1 MYSPHKFFWVVST
14 LLLGGCSA
22 PAVRQ
27 SAPAMASSAAT
38 TTPLPSATPSV
49 LPPPI
54 STRLVMPSSDTDR
67 LPPQAT
73 EQLYSFF
80 ARDFPID
87 QVLALFAR
95 AYKLNI
101 VVDRDVTGS
110 INVEF
115 HDLPFDQAM
124 EAMLGSLG
132 FHWERDGG
140 LVRVR
145 AMVTRTFAV
154 DYIRVVRMG
163 EAQTS
168 STSNSSAA
176 ASSSGGLSSSGGT
189 SGGTSASGGG
199 GSADGGQGGSSV
211 AVSQQ
216 GSVPFWDELEVQ
228 LRSMLSPT
236 ARIVINRTAG
246 TVMVTDQ
253 MRRVREVGRYLGD
266 VNEAVQRQVDIEVR
280 IVEVALN
287 DDFSLGIDWQR
298 AMSQFNSG
306 WQIDG
311 DISTIVRQ
319 PAGGVTPAANV
330 FSLGVAD
337 IATSG
342 AIRLSGVI
350 DALKQQ
356 GDVRVV
362 SQPHIRTL
370 NNQAGM
376 IKVGTDR
383 TFFRREQVT
392 ATSAGGATTASS
404 DVPQV
409 VTEGIVLGLTP
420 QISNDGMIMID
431 VYPVITRVSSV
442 TQVVGPGGQVQSTAP
457 NLDIRQSTSLV
468 RAQSGETIVIGGL
481 IQDQTSD
488 TTRGVPG
495 LADIPAVGNLFKGR
509 YNQHNKQ
516 ELVIFLTPKLV
527 GPSFARATPLAQ
539 GGN

>member
-1 MYSPHKFFWVVST
+1 MNSPRTLSCAVAA
-14 LLLGGCSA
+14 LLLAGCSTP
-22 PAVRQ
+22 PARQ
-27 SAPAMASSAAT
+27 SAPVAPPVAT
-38 TTPLPSATPSV
+38 ATPLPAATPTV
-49 LPPPI
+49 LPPPL
-54 STRLVMPSSDTDR
+54 SARLVMPTSGTDQ
-67 LPPQAT
+67 LPTQAT

-145 AMVTRTFAV
+145 STATRTFTV
-154 DYIRVVRMG
+154 DYIRVVRQG
-163 EAQTS
+163 EAQATS
-168 STSNSSAA
+168 SSTTSA
-176 ASSSGGLSSSGGT
+176 
-189 SGGTSASGGG
+189 ASGGG
-199 GSADGGQGGSSV
+199 GAAAGGGGGASGNNGGGGDSGAGAQGGGSV
-211 AVSQQ
+211 SVSQQ

-228 LRSMLSPT
+228 LRSMLSPN
-236 ARIVINRTAG
+236 ARLVVNRTAG
-246 TVMVTDQ
+246 TIMVTDQ

-280 IVEVALN
+280 IVEVSLN
-287 DDFSLGIDWQR
+287 NDFSLGIDWQR
-298 AMSQFNSG
+298 AMSQVHSG
-306 WQIDG
+306 KQIDFNT
-311 DISTIVRQ
+311 STIVTQ

-330 FSLGVAD
+330 FSLGLLDV
-337 IATSG
+337 ATSG

-392 ATSAGGATTASS
+392 NTTTAGATISS
-404 DVPQV
+404 NDIPQI

-420 QISNDGMIMID
+420 QISNDGWIMID
-431 VYPVITRVSSV
+431 VYPVITRVSSIA
-442 TQVVGPGGQVQSTAP
+442 QVIGPGGQVQSTAP

-481 IQDQTSD
+481 ISDTSSD
-488 TTRGVPG
+488 TTRAVPG
-495 LADIPAVGNLFKGR
+495 LGDIPLAGNLFKGR
-509 YNQHNKQ
+509 YNQQAKQ

-527 GPSFARATPLAQ
+527 GPNLARGTPLAQ
-539 GGN
+539 GVN

>member
-1 MYSPHKFFWVVST
+1 MNSPHTLSCAVAA
-14 LLLGGCSA
+14 LLLAGCSTP
-22 PAVRQ
+22 PARQ
-27 SAPAMASSAAT
+27 SAPVAPPVAT
-38 TTPLPSATPSV
+38 ATPLPAATPTV
-49 LPPPI
+49 LPPPL
-54 STRLVMPSSDTDR
+54 SARLVMPTSGTDQ
-67 LPPQAT
+67 LPTQAT

-145 AMVTRTFAV
+145 STATRTFTV
-154 DYIRVVRMG
+154 DYIRVVRQG
-163 EAQTS
+163 EAQATS
-168 STSNSSAA
+168 SSTTSA
-176 ASSSGGLSSSGGT
+176 
-189 SGGTSASGGG
+189 ASGGG
-199 GSADGGQGGSSV
+199 GAAAGGGGGASGNNGGGGGDSGAGAQGGGSV
-211 AVSQQ
+211 SVSQQ

-228 LRSMLSPT
+228 LGSMLSPN
-236 ARIVINRTAG
+236 ARLVVNRTAG
-246 TVMVTDQ
+246 TIMVTDQ

-280 IVEVALN
+280 IVEVSLN
-287 DDFSLGIDWQR
+287 NDFSLGIDWQR
-298 AMSQFNSG
+298 AMSQVHSG
-306 WQIDG
+306 KQIDFNT
-311 DISTIVRQ
+311 STVVRQ

-330 FSLGVAD
+330 FSLGLLDV
-337 IATSG
+337 ATSG

-392 ATSAGGATTASS
+392 NTTTAGATISS
-404 DVPQV
+404 NDIPQI

-420 QISNDGMIMID
+420 QISNDGWIMID
-431 VYPVITRVSSV
+431 VYPVITRVSSIA
-442 TQVVGPGGQVQSTAP
+442 QVIGPGGQVQSTAP

-481 IQDQTSD
+481 ISDTSSD
-488 TTRGVPG
+488 TTRAVPG
-495 LADIPAVGNLFKGR
+495 LGDIPLAGNLFKGR
-509 YNQHNKQ
+509 YNQQAKQ

-527 GPSFARATPLAQ
+527 GPNLARGTPLAQ
-539 GGN
+539 GVN

>member
-1 MYSPHKFFWVVST
+1 MNSPTKLAWAVAA
-14 LLLGGCSA
+14 LLLGGCGA
-22 PAVRQ
+22 QPVRQ
-27 SAPAMASSAAT
+27 SAPIAAPVAT
-38 TTPLPSATPSV
+38 TTPMTSAPAV

-54 STRLVMPSSDTDR
+54 ASRLVMPASDTDQ
-67 LPPQAT
+67 LPTQTT

-101 VVDRDVTGS
+101 VVDKDVTGS

-132 FHWERDGG
+132 YHWERDGG

-145 AMVTRTFAV
+145 STATRTFTV
-154 DYIRVVRMG
+154 DYIRVVRQG
-163 EAQTS
+163 EAQATS
-168 STSNSSAA
+168 SSTTSSVAG
-176 ASSSGGLSSSGGT
+176 SGGGT
-189 SGGTSASGGG
+189 SGGSGSGATGNTGGGNGNEQGG
-199 GSADGGQGGSSV
+199 GSVS
-211 AVSQQ
+211 VSQQ
-216 GSVPFWDELEVQ
+216 GSVPFWDELETQ
-228 LRSMLSPT
+228 LRSMLSPN
-236 ARIVINRTAG
+236 ARLVVNRTAG
-246 TVMVTDQ
+246 TIMVTDQ

-280 IVEVALN
+280 IVEVTLN
-287 DDFSLGIDWQR
+287 NDFALGIDWTR
-298 AMSQFNSG
+298 AMSQFHSG
-306 WQIDG
+306 KQVDFET
-311 DISTIVRQ
+311 SSIVRQ

-330 FSLGVAD
+330 FSLGLLD

-342 AIRLSGVI
+342 AIRLSAVI

-392 ATSAGGATTASS
+392 DTSAAGATTASS
-404 DVPQV
+404 DIPQI

-442 TQVVGPGGQVQSTAP
+442 TQVVGANGLVQSTAP

-481 IQDQTSD
+481 ISDASSD

-495 LADIPAVGNLFKGR
+495 LGDIPIAGNLFKGR
-509 YNQHNKQ
+509 YNQHAKQ
-516 ELVIFLTPKLV
+516 ELVIFMTPKLV
-527 GPSFARATPLAQ
+527 GPNLSRGMPLAQ

>member
-1 MYSPHKFFWVVST
+1 MHSPRKLSWVVAA
-14 LLLGGCSA
+14 LLLGGCGA
-22 PAVRQ
+22 TAVRPPV
-27 SAPAMASSAAT
+27 PALPSTTAM
-38 TTPLPSATPSV
+38 TTPLTSVTPSV

-54 STRLVMPSSDTDR
+54 STRLVMPGSDTDR

-101 VVDRDVTGS
+101 VVDKDVTGS

-115 HDLPFDQAM
+115 HDLPFEQAM

-145 AMVTRTFAV
+145 AMATRTFTV

-163 EAQTS
+163 EAQAS
-168 STSNSSAA
+168 SSSNSSATSTA
-176 ASSSGGLSSSGGT
+176 GGGTSTSGSSGGGANAGSSSGGNSQ
-189 SGGTSASGGG
+189 GG
-199 GSADGGQGGSSV
+199 GSVS
-211 AVSQQ
+211 VSQQ

-228 LRSMLSPT
+228 LRSMLSPN

-246 TVMVTDQ
+246 TIMVTDQ
-253 MRRVREVGRYLGD
+253 MRRVRDVGRYLGD

-280 IVEVALN
+280 IVEVSLN
-287 DDFSLGIDWQR
+287 DDFALGIDWQR
-298 AMSQFNSG
+298 AMSQFHSG
-306 WQIDG
+306 WQVDVNA
-311 DISTIVRQ
+311 STIVKQ
-319 PAGGVTPAANV
+319 PAGGVTPVANV
-330 FSLGVAD
+330 FSLGVLD
-337 IATSG
+337 VATSG
-342 AIRLSGVI
+342 AIRLSSII

-392 ATSAGGATTASS
+392 DTSSAGSTISSS

-442 TQVVGPGGQVQSTAP
+442 TQVIGAGGQVQSTAP

-488 TTRGVPG
+488 TTRAVPG
-495 LADIPAVGNLFKGR
+495 LGDIPAIGNLFKGR
-509 YNQHNKQ
+509 YNQHAKQ

-527 GPSFARATPLAQ
+527 GPSFARGAPLAL
-539 GGN
+539 GGG

>member
-1 MYSPHKFFWVVST
+1 MNSPHTLSCAVAA
-14 LLLGGCSA
+14 LLLAGCSTP
-22 PAVRQ
+22 PARQ
-27 SAPAMASSAAT
+27 SAPVAPPVAT
-38 TTPLPSATPSV
+38 ATPLPAATPTV
-49 LPPPI
+49 LPPPL
-54 STRLVMPSSDTDR
+54 SARLVMPTSGTDQ
-67 LPPQAT
+67 LPTQAT

-145 AMVTRTFAV
+145 STATRTFTV
-154 DYIRVVRMG
+154 DYIRVVRQG
-163 EAQTS
+163 EAQATS
-168 STSNSSAA
+168 SSTTSA
-176 ASSSGGLSSSGGT
+176 
-189 SGGTSASGGG
+189 ASGGG
-199 GSADGGQGGSSV
+199 GAAAGGGGGASGNNGGGGGDSGAGAQGGGSV
-211 AVSQQ
+211 SVSQQ

-228 LRSMLSPT
+228 LRSMLSPN
-236 ARIVINRTAG
+236 ARLVVNRTAG
-246 TVMVTDQ
+246 TIMVTDQ

-280 IVEVALN
+280 IVEVSLN
-287 DDFSLGIDWQR
+287 NDFSLGIDWQR
-298 AMSQFNSG
+298 AMSQVHSG
-306 WQIDG
+306 KQIDFNT
-311 DISTIVRQ
+311 STVVRQ

-330 FSLGVAD
+330 FSLGLLDV
-337 IATSG
+337 ATSG

-392 ATSAGGATTASS
+392 NTTTAGATISS
-404 DVPQV
+404 NDIPQI

-420 QISNDGMIMID
+420 QISNDGWIMID
-431 VYPVITRVSSV
+431 VYPVITRVSSIA
-442 TQVVGPGGQVQSTAP
+442 QVIGPGGQVQSTAP

-468 RAQSGETIVIGGL
+468 PAQSGETIVIGGL
-481 IQDQTSD
+481 ISDTSSD
-488 TTRGVPG
+488 TTRAVPG
-495 LADIPAVGNLFKGR
+495 LGDIPLAGNLFKGR
-509 YNQHNKQ
+509 YNQQAKQ

-527 GPSFARATPLAQ
+527 GPNLARGTPLAQ
-539 GGN
+539 GVN

>member
-1 MYSPHKFFWVVST
+1 MHSPRTLSGVVAA
-14 LLLGGCSA
+14 LLLSGCGMT
-22 PAVRQ
+22 AVR
-27 SAPAMASSAAT
+27 PPSAALSST
-38 TTPLPSATPSV
+38 VATPMPLASVTPSV

-54 STRLVMPSSDTDR
+54 GTRLVMPASDTDR
-67 LPPQAT
+67 LSPQAT

-95 AYKLNI
+95 AYKLNV
-101 VVDRDVTGS
+101 VVDKDVTGT
-110 INVEF
+110 INVKF
-115 HDLPFDQAM
+115 HDLPFEQAM

-132 FHWERDGG
+132 YHWERDGG

-145 AMVTRTFAV
+145 AMATRTFSV

-163 EAQTS
+163 EAQAS
-168 STSNSSAA
+168 SSSNSSAA
-176 ASSSGGLSSSGGT
+176 STAGGGTSSSGSSSGGANTGSSSGGN
-189 SGGTSASGGG
+189 GQGG
-199 GSADGGQGGSSV
+199 GSVS
-211 AVSQQ
+211 VSQQ

-228 LRSMLSPT
+228 LRSMLSPN

-246 TVMVTDQ
+246 TIMVTDQ
-253 MRRVREVGRYLGD
+253 MRRVRDVGRYLGD

-280 IVEVALN
+280 IVEVSLN
-287 DDFSLGIDWQR
+287 DDFALGIDWQR
-298 AMSQFNSG
+298 AMSQFHSG
-306 WQIDG
+306 WQVDVNA
-311 DISTIVRQ
+311 STIVKQ

-330 FSLGVAD
+330 FSLGVLD
-337 IATSG
+337 VATSG
-342 AIRLSGVI
+342 AIRLSSII

-392 ATSAGGATTASS
+392 DTSSAGSTISSS

-442 TQVVGPGGQVQSTAP
+442 TQVIGAGGQVQSTAP

-488 TTRGVPG
+488 TTRAVPG
-495 LADIPAVGNLFKGR
+495 LGDIPAIGNLFKGR
-509 YNQHNKQ
+509 YNQHAKQ

-527 GPSFARATPLAQ
+527 GPSFARGNPLAQ
-539 GGN
+539 GGG

>member
-1 MYSPHKFFWVVST
+1 MV
-14 LLLGGCSA
+14 
-22 PAVRQ
+22 
-27 SAPAMASSAAT
+27 
-38 TTPLPSATPSV
+38 
-49 LPPPI
+49 
-54 STRLVMPSSDTDR
+54 
-67 LPPQAT
+67 
-73 EQLYSFF
+73 
-80 ARDFPID
+80 ARNY
-87 QVLALFAR
+87 R
-95 AYKLNI
+95 W
-101 VVDRDVTGS
+101 
-110 INVEF
+110 
-115 HDLPFDQAM
+115 H
-124 EAMLGSLG
+124 
-132 FHWERDGG
+132 
-140 LVRVR
+140 
-145 AMVTRTFAV
+145 
-154 DYIRVVRMG
+154 
-163 EAQTS
+163 
-168 STSNSSAA
+168 NSSAA
-176 ASSSGGLSSSGGT
+176 ASSGGGLSSSGS
-189 SGGTSASGGG
+189 SGGSANASGGG
-199 GSADGGQGGSSV
+199 GGGDEQGGSSV

-216 GSVPFWDELEVQ
+216 GSVPFWDELEAQ
-228 LRSMLSPT
+228 LRSMLSPN

-298 AMSQFNSG
+298 AMSQFNGG
-306 WQIDG
+306 WQVDG
-311 DISTIVRQ
+311 DISTIVTQ
-319 PAGGVTPAANV
+319 PAGGVTPAPNV
-330 FSLGVAD
+330 FSLGIAD

-404 DVPQV
+404 DIPQV

-468 RAQSGETIVIGGL
+468 RAQNGETIVIGGL

-495 LADIPAVGNLFKGR
+495 LSDIPAVGNLFKGR
-509 YNQHNKQ
+509 YNQHSKQ

-527 GPSFARATPLAQ
+527 GPSFARATPLAER
-539 GGN
+539 GN

>member
-1 MYSPHKFFWVVST
+1 MNSPRMLSCAVAALVLS
-14 LLLGGCSA
+14 GCSA
-22 PAVRQ
+22 PPLRQ
-27 SAPAMASSAAT
+27 TAPVTPPVAT
-38 TTPLPSATPSV
+38 TTALPAVTPTV
-49 LPPPI
+49 LPPPL
-54 STRLVMPSSDTDR
+54 SARLVMPASDTDQ
-67 LPPQAT
+67 LPTQAT

-101 VVDRDVTGS
+101 VVDRDVTGA

-132 FHWERDGG
+132 YHWERDGG

-145 AMVTRTFAV
+145 STATRTFTV
-154 DYIRVVRMG
+154 DYIRVVRQG
-163 EAQTS
+163 EAQATS
-168 STSNSSAA
+168 SSTTSSVGGSASA
-176 ASSSGGLSSSGGT
+176 GASGGST
-189 SGGTSASGGG
+189 SGGAGNSGGSGSEQGG
-199 GSADGGQGGSSV
+199 GSVS
-211 AVSQQ
+211 VSQQ
-216 GSVPFWDELEVQ
+216 SSVPFWDELETQ
-228 LRSMLSPT
+228 LRSMISPN
-236 ARIVINRTAG
+236 ARLVLNRTAG
-246 TVMVTDQ
+246 TIMVTDQ

-266 VNEAVQRQVDIEVR
+266 INEAVQRQVDIEVR
-280 IVEVALN
+280 IVEVSLN
-287 DDFSLGIDWQR
+287 DDFALGIDWQR
-298 AMSQFNSG
+298 AMSQFHSG
-306 WQIDG
+306 KQIDFNS
-311 DISTIVRQ
+311 STIVRQ

-330 FSLGVAD
+330 FSLGLLDV
-337 IATSG
+337 ATSG
-342 AIRLSGVI
+342 AIRLSAVI

-392 ATSAGGATTASS
+392 DTSAAGSTISSS
-404 DVPQV
+404 DIPQV

-420 QISNDGMIMID
+420 QISNDGWIMID

-442 TQVVGPGGQVQSTAP
+442 TQVIGAGGQVQSTAP

-481 IQDQTSD
+481 ISDTTSD
-488 TTRGVPG
+488 TTRAVPG
-495 LADIPAVGNLFKGR
+495 LGDIPIVGNLFKGR
-509 YNQHNKQ
+509 YNQHGKQ

-527 GPSFARATPLAQ
+527 GPSLARGTPLAQ
-539 GGN
+539 GGL

>member
-1 MYSPHKFFWVVST
+1 MNST
-14 LLLGGCSA
+14 RMLSCAVAALLLGGCGA
-22 PAVRQ
+22 PPLRQ
-27 SAPAMASSAAT
+27 TAPLTPPVAT
-38 TTPLPSATPSV
+38 TTALPAVTPTV
-49 LPPPI
+49 LPPPL
-54 STRLVMPSSDTDR
+54 SARLLMPASDTDQ
-67 LPPQAT
+67 LPTQAT

-101 VVDRDVTGS
+101 VVDRDVTGA

-132 FHWERDGG
+132 YHWERDGG

-145 AMVTRTFAV
+145 STATRSFTV
-154 DYIRVVRMG
+154 DYIRVVRQG
-163 EAQTS
+163 EAQ
-168 STSNSSAA
+168 
-176 ASSSGGLSSSGGT
+176 ASSSSTTSSVAGSASSGA
-189 SGGTSASGGG
+189 SGGSASGGAGNTG
-199 GSADGGQGGSSV
+199 GSGSEQGGGSV
-211 AVSQQ
+211 SVSQQ
-216 GSVPFWDELEVQ
+216 SSVPFWDELETQ
-228 LRSMLSPT
+228 LRSMISPN
-236 ARIVINRTAG
+236 ARLVLNRTAG
-246 TVMVTDQ
+246 TIMVTDQ
-253 MRRVREVGRYLGD
+253 MRRVREVGRYLAD
-266 VNEAVQRQVDIEVR
+266 INEAVQRQVDIEVR
-280 IVEVALN
+280 IVEVSLN
-287 DDFSLGIDWQR
+287 DDFALGIDWQR
-298 AMSQFNSG
+298 AMSQFHSG
-306 WQIDG
+306 KQVDFNT
-311 DISTIVRQ
+311 STIVRQ

-330 FSLGVAD
+330 FSLGLLDV
-337 IATSG
+337 ATSG
-342 AIRLSGVI
+342 AIRLSAVI

-392 ATSAGGATTASS
+392 DTSAAGSTISSS
-404 DVPQV
+404 DIPQV

-420 QISNDGMIMID
+420 QISNDGWIMID

-442 TQVVGPGGQVQSTAP
+442 TQVIGAGGQVQSTAP

-481 IQDQTSD
+481 ISDTTSD
-488 TTRGVPG
+488 TTRAVPG
-495 LADIPAVGNLFKGR
+495 LGDIPIAGNLFKGR
-509 YNQHNKQ
+509 YQQHSKQ

-527 GPSFARATPLAQ
+527 GPSLARGTPLAQ
-539 GGN
+539 GGL

>member
-1 MYSPHKFFWVVST
+1 MNSPHRFAWAMAA
-14 LLLGGCSA
+14 LMLGGCGSA
-22 PAVRQ
+22 PVRQ
-27 SAPAMASSAAT
+27 TPPIVAPVAT
-38 TTPLPSATPSV
+38 VTPLPTAPAV

-54 STRLVMPSSDTDR
+54 AARLVMPASDTDQ
-67 LPPQAT
+67 LPTQTT

-101 VVDRDVTGS
+101 VVDKDVTGS

-132 FHWERDGG
+132 YHWERDGG

-145 AMVTRTFAV
+145 STATRTFSV
-154 DYIRVVRMG
+154 DYIRVVRQG
-163 EAQTS
+163 EAIATS
-168 STSNSSAA
+168 SSTTSA
-176 ASSSGGLSSSGGT
+176 ASSSGGGASGGTGSSGG
-189 SGGTSASGGG
+189 GAAGNSGGG
-199 GSADGGQGGSSV
+199 SEQGGGSV
-211 AVSQQ
+211 SVSQQ
-216 GSVPFWDELEVQ
+216 GSVPFWDELEAQ
-228 LRSMLSPT
+228 LRSMLSPN
-236 ARIVINRTAG
+236 ARLVVNRTAG
-246 TVMVTDQ
+246 TIMVTDQ

-280 IVEVALN
+280 IVEVTLN
-287 DDFSLGIDWQR
+287 DDFALGIDWQR
-298 AMSQFNSG
+298 AMSQFHSG
-306 WQIDG
+306 KQIDFNT
-311 DISTIVRQ
+311 SSIVKQ

-330 FSLGVAD
+330 FSLGLLDV
-337 IATSG
+337 ATSG
-342 AIRLSGVI
+342 AIRLSAVI

-392 ATSAGGATTASS
+392 DTSAAGATTASS

-442 TQVVGPGGQVQSTAP
+442 TQVVGDNGQVQSTAP

-468 RAQSGETIVIGGL
+468 RAQSGETVVIGGL
-481 IQDQTSD
+481 ISDTNSD

-495 LADIPAVGNLFKGR
+495 LSDIPVAGNLFKGR
-509 YNQHNKQ
+509 YNQHSKQ
-516 ELVIFLTPKLV
+516 ELVIFMTPKLV
-527 GPSFARATPLAQ
+527 GPNLSRGTPLAQ
-539 GGN
+539 GGY

>member
-1 MYSPHKFFWVVST
+1 MPTSGT
-14 LLLGGCSA
+14 D
-22 PAVRQ
+22 Q
-27 SAPAMASSAAT
+27 
-38 TTPLPSATPSV
+38 LPT
-49 LPPPI
+49 
-54 STRLVMPSSDTDR
+54 
-67 LPPQAT
+67 QAT

-101 VVDRDVTGS
+101 VVDRDVAGT

-132 FHWERDGG
+132 YHWERDGG

-145 AMVTRTFAV
+145 STATRTFTV
-154 DYIRVVRMG
+154 DYIRVVRQG
-163 EAQTS
+163 EAQATS
-168 STSNSSAA
+168 SSTTSAA
-176 ASSSGGLSSSGGT
+176 A
-189 SGGTSASGGG
+189 GGG
-199 GSADGGQGGSSV
+199 GAAAGGGGGGANGANGGGGGGDNGAGAQGGGSV
-211 AVSQQ
+211 SVSQQ

-228 LRSMLSPT
+228 LRSMLSPN
-236 ARIVINRTAG
+236 ARLVVNRTAG
-246 TVMVTDQ
+246 TIMVTDQ

-280 IVEVALN
+280 IVEVSLN
-287 DDFSLGIDWQR
+287 NDFSLGIDWQR
-298 AMSQFNSG
+298 AMSQVHSG
-306 WQIDG
+306 KQIDFNT
-311 DISTIVRQ
+311 STIVTQ

-330 FSLGVAD
+330 FSLGLLDV
-337 IATSG
+337 ATSG

-392 ATSAGGATTASS
+392 NTTTAGATISS
-404 DVPQV
+404 NDIPQI

-420 QISNDGMIMID
+420 QISNDGWIMID
-431 VYPVITRVSSV
+431 VYPVITRVSSIA
-442 TQVVGPGGQVQSTAP
+442 QVVGPGGQVQSTAP

-481 IQDQTSD
+481 ISDTSSD

-495 LADIPAVGNLFKGR
+495 LGDIPVAGNLFKGR
-509 YNQHNKQ
+509 YNQQAKQ

-527 GPSFARATPLAQ
+527 GPNLARGTPLAQ
-539 GGN
+539 GVN

>member
-1 MYSPHKFFWVVST
+1 MNSPGTLSCAVAA
-14 LLLGGCSA
+14 LLLAGCSTP
-22 PAVRQ
+22 PARQ
-27 SAPAMASSAAT
+27 SAPVAPPVAT
-38 TTPLPSATPSV
+38 ATPLPAATPTV
-49 LPPPI
+49 LPPPL
-54 STRLVMPSSDTDR
+54 SARLVMPTSGTDQ
-67 LPPQAT
+67 LPTQAT

-145 AMVTRTFAV
+145 STATRTFTV
-154 DYIRVVRMG
+154 DYIRVVRQG
-163 EAQTS
+163 EAQATS
-168 STSNSSAA
+168 SSTTSA
-176 ASSSGGLSSSGGT
+176 
-189 SGGTSASGGG
+189 ASGGG
-199 GSADGGQGGSSV
+199 GAAAGGGGGASGNNGGGGDSGAGAQGGGSV
-211 AVSQQ
+211 SVSQQ

-228 LRSMLSPT
+228 LRSMLSPN
-236 ARIVINRTAG
+236 ARLVVNRTAG
-246 TVMVTDQ
+246 TIMVTDQ

-280 IVEVALN
+280 IVEVSLN
-287 DDFSLGIDWQR
+287 NDFSLGIDWQR
-298 AMSQFNSG
+298 AMSQVHSG
-306 WQIDG
+306 KQIDFNT
-311 DISTIVRQ
+311 STIVTQ

-330 FSLGVAD
+330 FSLGLLDV
-337 IATSG
+337 ATSG

-392 ATSAGGATTASS
+392 NTTTAGATISS
-404 DVPQV
+404 NDIPQI

-420 QISNDGMIMID
+420 QISNDGWIMID
-431 VYPVITRVSSV
+431 VYPVITRVSSIA
-442 TQVVGPGGQVQSTAP
+442 QVIGPGGQVQSTAP

-481 IQDQTSD
+481 ISDTSSD
-488 TTRGVPG
+488 TTRAVPG
-495 LADIPAVGNLFKGR
+495 LGDIPLAGNLFKGR
-509 YNQHNKQ
+509 YNQQAKQ

-527 GPSFARATPLAQ
+527 GPNLARGTPLAQ
-539 GGN
+539 GVN

>member
-1 MYSPHKFFWVVST
+1 MNFPRTFFWGT
-14 LLLGGCSA
+14 AALLLGGCST
-22 PAVRQ
+22 PAVRPAASVGP
-27 SAPAMASSAAT
+27 SAAAT
-38 TTPLPSATPSV
+38 TTPLPSVTPGI

-54 STRLVMPSSDTDR
+54 STRLVMPASDTDR

-101 VVDRDVTGS
+101 VVDKDVSGS

-145 AMVTRTFAV
+145 AMATRTFAV

-163 EAQTS
+163 EARAS
-168 STSNSSAA
+168 SSSNSSASSA
-176 ASSSGGLSSSGGT
+176 GGGSSGGSSGGGAN
-189 SGGTSASGGG
+189 SGSSGGG
-199 GSADGGQGGSSV
+199 NEQGGGSV
-211 AVSQQ
+211 SVSQQ

-228 LRSMLSPT
+228 LRSMLSPN

-246 TVMVTDQ
+246 TIMVTDQ

-287 DDFSLGIDWQR
+287 DDFALGIDWQR

-306 WQIDG
+306 LQVDVKA
-311 DISTIVRQ
+311 STIVKQ
-319 PAGGVTPAANV
+319 PAGGVTPAPNV
-330 FSLGVAD
+330 FSLGLLDV
-337 IATSG
+337 ATSG
-342 AIRLSGVI
+342 AIRLSSII

-392 ATSAGGATTASS
+392 DTSSAGATTSSS

-442 TQVVGPGGQVQSTAP
+442 TQVIGAGGQVQSTAP

-488 TTRGVPG
+488 TTRAIPG
-495 LADIPAVGNLFKGR
+495 LGDIPALGNLFKGR
-509 YNQHNKQ
+509 YNQHSKQ

-527 GPSFARATPLAQ
+527 GPSFSRATPLAQ
-539 GGN
+539 GGY

>member
-1 MYSPHKFFWVVST
+1 MNSPRTFCWAVAAA
-14 LLLGGCSA
+14 LLGGCGA
-22 PAVRQ
+22 QPVRQTPAVT
-27 SAPAMASSAAT
+27 PPVAT
-38 TTPLPSATPSV
+38 TTPLPAATPAV

-54 STRLVMPSSDTDR
+54 SSRLVMPASDTDQ
-67 LPPQAT
+67 LPTQAT

-101 VVDRDVTGS
+101 VVDKDVTGT

-132 FHWERDGG
+132 YHWERDGG

-145 AMVTRTFAV
+145 STATRTFTV
-154 DYIRVVRMG
+154 DYIRVVRQG
-163 EAQTS
+163 EAQATS
-168 STSNSSAA
+168 SSTTS
-176 ASSSGGLSSSGGT
+176 
-189 SGGTSASGGG
+189 SASGGG
-199 GSADGGQGGSSV
+199 TGSTANSGSSGASAGGGNSGGNGSEQGGGSV
-211 AVSQQ
+211 SVSQQ
-216 GSVPFWDELEVQ
+216 GSVPFWDELETQ
-228 LRSMLSPT
+228 LRSLLSPN
-236 ARIVINRTAG
+236 ARLVVNRTAG
-246 TVMVTDQ
+246 TIMVTDQ

-280 IVEVALN
+280 IVEVSLN

-306 WQIDG
+306 KQIDFNA
-311 DISTIVRQ
+311 STIIKQ

-330 FSLGVAD
+330 FSLGLLDV
-337 IATSG
+337 ATSG

-356 GDVRVV
+356 GDVKVV

-370 NNQAGM
+370 NNQPGM

-392 ATSAGGATTASS
+392 DTSAAGATTSSS
-404 DVPQV
+404 DIPQI

-420 QISNDGMIMID
+420 QISNDGWIMMD

-442 TQVVGPGGQVQSTAP
+442 TQVVGAGGQVQSTAP
-457 NLDIRQSTSLV
+457 NLDIRQSSSLV

-481 IQDQTSD
+481 ISDTNSD
-488 TTRGVPG
+488 TTRAVPG
-495 LADIPAVGNLFKGR
+495 LGDIPAVGNLFKGR
-509 YNQHNKQ
+509 YNQHGKQ

-527 GPSFARATPLAQ
+527 GPSLPHATPLAQ

>member
-1 MYSPHKFFWVVST
+1 MHSPGKLSGVVAA

-22 PAVRQ
+22 PAVRPPP
-27 SAPAMASSAAT
+27 PALPSTAAM
-38 TTPLPSATPSV
+38 TTPLTSVMPSV

-54 STRLVMPSSDTDR
+54 STRLVMPASDTDR

-101 VVDRDVTGS
+101 VVDKDVTGS

-115 HDLPFDQAM
+115 HDLPFEQAM

-145 AMVTRTFAV
+145 AMATRTFSV

-163 EAQTS
+163 EAQAS
-168 STSNSSAA
+168 SSSNSSATSTA
-176 ASSSGGLSSSGGT
+176 GGSTRSGGSSSGGANTGSSSGSNGQ
-189 SGGTSASGGG
+189 GG
-199 GSADGGQGGSSV
+199 GSVS
-211 AVSQQ
+211 VSQQ

-228 LRSMLSPT
+228 LRSMLSPN

-246 TVMVTDQ
+246 TIMVTDQ
-253 MRRVREVGRYLGD
+253 MRRVRDVGRYLGD

-280 IVEVALN
+280 IVEVSLN
-287 DDFSLGIDWQR
+287 DDFALGIDWQR

-306 WQIDG
+306 WQVDVKA
-311 DISTIVRQ
+311 STIVKQ
-319 PAGGVTPAANV
+319 PAGGVTPVANV
-330 FSLGVAD
+330 FSLGVLD
-337 IATSG
+337 VATSG
-342 AIRLSGVI
+342 AIRLSSII

-392 ATSAGGATTASS
+392 DTSSAGATTSSS

-442 TQVVGPGGQVQSTAP
+442 TQVIGAGGQVQSTAP

-488 TTRGVPG
+488 TTRAVPG
-495 LADIPAVGNLFKGR
+495 LGDIPAIGNLFKGR
-509 YNQHNKQ
+509 YNQHAKQ

-527 GPSFARATPLAQ
+527 GPSFARGTPLAQ
-539 GGN
+539 GGG

>member
-1 MYSPHKFFWVVST
+1 MHSPRKLPGVVAA

-22 PAVRQ
+22 TAVRPPP
-27 SAPAMASSAAT
+27 PALPSTAAM
-38 TTPLPSATPSV
+38 TTPLTGVTPSV

-54 STRLVMPSSDTDR
+54 STRLVMPASDTDR

-101 VVDRDVTGS
+101 VVDKDVTGS

-115 HDLPFDQAM
+115 HDLPFEQAM

-145 AMVTRTFAV
+145 AMATRTFTV

-163 EAQTS
+163 EAQAS
-168 STSNSSAA
+168 SSSNSSAA
-176 ASSSGGLSSSGGT
+176 STAGGGTSSSGSTSGSANTASSSGGNGQ
-189 SGGTSASGGG
+189 GG
-199 GSADGGQGGSSV
+199 GSVS
-211 AVSQQ
+211 VSQQ

-228 LRSMLSPT
+228 LRSMLSPN

-246 TVMVTDQ
+246 TIMVTDQ
-253 MRRVREVGRYLGD
+253 MRRVRDVGRYLGD

-280 IVEVALN
+280 IVEVSLN
-287 DDFSLGIDWQR
+287 DDFALGIDWER
-298 AMSQFNSG
+298 AMSKFHSG
-306 WQIDG
+306 WQVDVNA
-311 DISTIVRQ
+311 STIVKQ
-319 PAGGVTPAANV
+319 PAGGVTPVANV
-330 FSLGVAD
+330 FSLGVLD
-337 IATSG
+337 VATSG
-342 AIRLSGVI
+342 AIRLSSII

-392 ATSAGGATTASS
+392 DTSSAGATTSSS

-442 TQVVGPGGQVQSTAP
+442 TQVIGAGGQVQSTAP

-488 TTRGVPG
+488 TTRAVPG
-495 LADIPAVGNLFKGR
+495 LGDIPAIGNLFKGR
-509 YNQHNKQ
+509 YNQHAKQ

-527 GPSFARATPLAQ
+527 GPSFARGNPLAK
-539 GGN
+539 GGG

>member
-1 MYSPHKFFWVVST
+1 MNSPRTLSLTVAA
-14 LLLGGCSA
+14 LLLGGCGA
-22 PAVRQ
+22 QPLRQ
-27 SAPAMASSAAT
+27 TPPVTPPVAT
-38 TTPLPSATPSV
+38 TTPLPAATPTI
-49 LPPPI
+49 LPPPL
-54 STRLVMPSSDTDR
+54 SARLVMPASDTDQ
-67 LPPQAT
+67 LPTQAT

-101 VVDRDVTGS
+101 VVDKDVTGA

-132 FHWERDGG
+132 YHWERDGG

-145 AMVTRTFAV
+145 STATRTFTV
-154 DYIRVVRMG
+154 DYIRVVRQG
-163 EAQTS
+163 EAQATS
-168 STSNSSAA
+168 SSTTS
-176 ASSSGGLSSSGGT
+176 
-189 SGGTSASGGG
+189 SASGSGGIGGSGSSGASAGNTGGSGSEQGG
-199 GSADGGQGGSSV
+199 GSVS
-211 AVSQQ
+211 VSQR
-216 GSVPFWDELEVQ
+216 GSVPFWDELEAQ
-228 LRSMLSPT
+228 LHAMLSPN
-236 ARIVINRTAG
+236 ARLVVNRTAG
-246 TVMVTDQ
+246 TIMVTDQ

-266 VNEAVQRQVDIEVR
+266 INEAVQRQVDIEVR
-280 IVEVALN
+280 IVEVSLN

-298 AMSQFNSG
+298 AMSQFHSG
-306 WQIDG
+306 KQVDFHA
-311 DISTIVRQ
+311 STIVKQ

-330 FSLGVAD
+330 FSLGLLDV
-337 IATSG
+337 ATSG
-342 AIRLSGVI
+342 AIRLSAVI

-356 GDVRVV
+356 GDVKVV

-392 ATSAGGATTASS
+392 DTTAAGATTSSS
-404 DVPQV
+404 DIPQI

-420 QISNDGMIMID
+420 QISNDGWIMID

-442 TQVVGPGGQVQSTAP
+442 TQVIGAGGQVQSTAP

-481 IQDQTSD
+481 ISDTISD
-488 TTRGVPG
+488 TTRGIPG
-495 LADIPAVGNLFKGR
+495 LGDIPIAGNLFKGR
-509 YNQHNKQ
+509 YNQHGKQ
-516 ELVIFLTPKLV
+516 ELVIFLTPKLI
-527 GPSFARATPLAQ
+527 GPSLPHGTPLAQ

>member
-1 MYSPHKFFWVVST
+1 MNST
-14 LLLGGCSA
+14 RMLSCAVAALLLGGCGA
-22 PAVRQ
+22 PPLRQ
-27 SAPAMASSAAT
+27 TAPLTPPVAT
-38 TTPLPSATPSV
+38 TTALPAVTPTV
-49 LPPPI
+49 LPPPL
-54 STRLVMPSSDTDR
+54 SARLLIMPASDTDQ
-67 LPPQAT
+67 LPTQAT

-101 VVDRDVTGS
+101 VVDRDVTGA

-132 FHWERDGG
+132 YHWERDGG

-145 AMVTRTFAV
+145 STATRTFTV
-154 DYIRVVRMG
+154 DYIRVVRQG
-163 EAQTS
+163 EAQATS
-168 STSNSSAA
+168 SSTTSSVAGG
-176 ASSSGGLSSSGGT
+176 ASSGASGG
-189 SGGTSASGGG
+189 SASGGAGNAG
-199 GSADGGQGGSSV
+199 GSGSEQGGGSV
-211 AVSQQ
+211 SVSQQ
-216 GSVPFWDELEVQ
+216 SSVPFWDELETQ
-228 LRSMLSPT
+228 LRSMISPN
-236 ARIVINRTAG
+236 ARLVLNRTAG
-246 TVMVTDQ
+246 TIMVTDQ
-253 MRRVREVGRYLGD
+253 MRRVREVGRYLAD
-266 VNEAVQRQVDIEVR
+266 INEAVQRQVDIEVR
-280 IVEVALN
+280 IVEVSLN
-287 DDFSLGIDWQR
+287 DDFALGIDWQR
-298 AMSQFNSG
+298 AMSQFHSG
-306 WQIDG
+306 KQVDFNT
-311 DISTIVRQ
+311 STIVRQ

-330 FSLGVAD
+330 FSLGLLDV
-337 IATSG
+337 ATSG
-342 AIRLSGVI
+342 AIRLSAVI

-392 ATSAGGATTASS
+392 DTSAAGSTISSS
-404 DVPQV
+404 DIPQV

-420 QISNDGMIMID
+420 QISNDGWIMID

-442 TQVVGPGGQVQSTAP
+442 TQVIGAGGQVQSTAP

-481 IQDQTSD
+481 ISDTTSD
-488 TTRGVPG
+488 TTRAVPG
-495 LADIPAVGNLFKGR
+495 LGDIPIAGNLFKGR
-509 YNQHNKQ
+509 YQQHSKQ

-527 GPSFARATPLAQ
+527 GPSLARGTPLAQ
-539 GGN
+539 GGL

>member
-1 MYSPHKFFWVVST
+1 MNSPRMLVCAAAG
-14 LLLGGCSA
+14 LLLGGCGA
-22 PAVRQ
+22 PPLRHTQPVTPPEAITTALPAV
-27 SAPAMASSAAT
+27 
-38 TTPLPSATPSV
+38 TPTV
-49 LPPPI
+49 LPPPL
-54 STRLVMPSSDTDR
+54 SARLVMPASDTDQ
-67 LPPQAT
+67 LPTQAT

-101 VVDRDVTGS
+101 VVDRDVTGA

-132 FHWERDGG
+132 YHWERDGA

-145 AMVTRTFAV
+145 ATATRTFTV
-154 DYIRVVRMG
+154 DYIRVVRQG
-163 EAQTS
+163 EAQATS
-168 STSNSSAA
+168 SSTTSSAA
-176 ASSSGGLSSSGGT
+176 GSASSGASGG
-189 SGGTSASGGG
+189 SASGGASASRGSGSEQGG
-199 GSADGGQGGSSV
+199 GSVS
-211 AVSQQ
+211 VSQRS
-216 GSVPFWDELEVQ
+216 SVPFWDELETQ
-228 LRSMLSPT
+228 LRAMISPN
-236 ARIVINRTAG
+236 ARLVLNRTAG
-246 TVMVTDQ
+246 TIMVTDQ

-266 VNEAVQRQVDIEVR
+266 INEAVQRQVDIEVR
-280 IVEVALN
+280 IVEVSLN
-287 DDFSLGIDWQR
+287 DDFALGIDWQR
-298 AMSQFNSG
+298 AMSQFHSG
-306 WQIDG
+306 KQVDFNA
-311 DISTIVRQ
+311 STIVRQ

-330 FSLGVAD
+330 FSLGLLDV
-337 IATSG
+337 ATSG

-392 ATSAGGATTASS
+392 DTSAAGSTISSS
-404 DVPQV
+404 DIPQV

-420 QISNDGMIMID
+420 QISNDGWIMID

-442 TQVVGPGGQVQSTAP
+442 TQVIGAGGQVQSTAP

-481 IQDQTSD
+481 ISDTTSD
-488 TTRGVPG
+488 TTRAVPG
-495 LADIPAVGNLFKGR
+495 LGDIPIVGKLFKGR
-509 YNQHNKQ
+509 YNQHGKQ

-527 GPSFARATPLAQ
+527 GPSLARGTPLAQ
-539 GGN
+539 GGL

>member
-1 MYSPHKFFWVVST
+1 MNSPRTLSCAVAA
-14 LLLGGCSA
+14 LLLAGCSTP
-22 PAVRQ
+22 PARQ
-27 SAPAMASSAAT
+27 SAPVAPPVAT
-38 TTPLPSATPSV
+38 ATPLPAATPTV
-49 LPPPI
+49 LPPPL
-54 STRLVMPSSDTDR
+54 SARLVMPTSGTDQ
-67 LPPQAT
+67 LPTQAT

-145 AMVTRTFAV
+145 STATRTFTV
-154 DYIRVVRMG
+154 DYIRVVRQG
-163 EAQTS
+163 EAQATS
-168 STSNSSAA
+168 SRTNSA
-176 ASSSGGLSSSGGT
+176 
-189 SGGTSASGGG
+189 ASGGG
-199 GSADGGQGGSSV
+199 GAAAGGGGGASGNNGGGGDSGAGAQGGGSV
-211 AVSQQ
+211 SVSQQ

-228 LRSMLSPT
+228 LRSMLSPN
-236 ARIVINRTAG
+236 ARLVVNRTAG
-246 TVMVTDQ
+246 TIMVTDQ

-280 IVEVALN
+280 IVEVSLN
-287 DDFSLGIDWQR
+287 NDFSLGIDWQR
-298 AMSQFNSG
+298 AMSQVHSG
-306 WQIDG
+306 KQIDFNT
-311 DISTIVRQ
+311 STIVTQ

-330 FSLGVAD
+330 FSLGLLDV
-337 IATSG
+337 ATSG

-392 ATSAGGATTASS
+392 NTTTAGATISS
-404 DVPQV
+404 NDIPQI

-420 QISNDGMIMID
+420 QISNDGWIMID
-431 VYPVITRVSSV
+431 VYPVITRVSSIA
-442 TQVVGPGGQVQSTAP
+442 QVIGPGGQVQSTAP

-481 IQDQTSD
+481 ISDTSSD
-488 TTRGVPG
+488 TTRAVPG
-495 LADIPAVGNLFKGR
+495 LGDIPLAGNLFKGR
-509 YNQHNKQ
+509 YYQQAKQ

-527 GPSFARATPLAQ
+527 GPNLARGTPLAQ
-539 GGN
+539 GVN

>member
-1 MYSPHKFFWVVST
+1 MYSPRKLYGLVAA
-14 LLLGGCSA
+14 LLVGGCSA
-22 PAVRQ
+22 PPLRQ
-27 SAPAMASSAAT
+27 TAPILAPLVAT
-38 TTPLPSATPSV
+38 TTPLASVTASV

-54 STRLVMPSSDTDR
+54 STRLVMPASDTDR

-101 VVDRDVTGS
+101 VVDKDVTGS

-145 AMVTRTFAV
+145 AMATRTFTV

-163 EAQTS
+163 EAQASSS
-168 STSNSSAA
+168 STSSASSASGG
-176 ASSSGGLSSSGGT
+176 SSSGGSSGG
-189 SGGTSASGGG
+189 SSSAGSSASGG
-199 GSADGGQGGSSV
+199 SGQGGGSV
-211 AVSQQ
+211 SVSQQ
-216 GSVPFWDELEVQ
+216 GSVPFWDELEAQ
-228 LRSMLSPT
+228 LRSMLSPK

-246 TVMVTDQ
+246 TIMVTDQ

-298 AMSQFNSG
+298 AMSQFHSG
-306 WQIDG
+306 WQVDG
-311 DISTIVRQ
+311 NISTIVKQ

-330 FSLGVAD
+330 FSLGVLD
-337 IATSG
+337 VATSG
-342 AIRLSGVI
+342 AIRLSSVI

-392 ATSAGGATTASS
+392 DTSSAGATTASS

-442 TQVVGPGGQVQSTAP
+442 TQVIGAGGEVQSTAP

-488 TTRGVPG
+488 TTRAVPG
-495 LADIPAVGNLFKGR
+495 LGDLPAVGNLFKGR
-509 YNQHNKQ
+509 YNQHSKQ
-516 ELVIFLTPKLV
+516 ELVIFLTPKIV
-527 GPSFARATPLAQ
+527 GPSFSRTLPLAQ
-539 GGN
+539 GGG

>member
-1 MYSPHKFFWVVST
+1 MNSPHTLSCAVAA
-14 LLLGGCSA
+14 LLLAGCSTP
-22 PAVRQ
+22 PARQ
-27 SAPAMASSAAT
+27 SAPVAPPVAT
-38 TTPLPSATPSV
+38 ATPLPAATPTV
-49 LPPPI
+49 LPPPL
-54 STRLVMPSSDTDR
+54 SARLVMPTSGTDQ
-67 LPPQAT
+67 LPTQAT

-145 AMVTRTFAV
+145 STATRTFTV
-154 DYIRVVRMG
+154 DYIRVVRQG
-163 EAQTS
+163 EAQATS
-168 STSNSSAA
+168 SSTTSA
-176 ASSSGGLSSSGGT
+176 
-189 SGGTSASGGG
+189 ASGGG
-199 GSADGGQGGSSV
+199 GAAAGGGGGASGNNGGGGGDSGAGAQGGGSV
-211 AVSQQ
+211 SVSQQ

-228 LRSMLSPT
+228 LGSMLSPN
-236 ARIVINRTAG
+236 ARLVVNRTAG
-246 TVMVTDQ
+246 TIMVTDQ

-280 IVEVALN
+280 IVEVSLN
-287 DDFSLGIDWQR
+287 NDFSLGIDWQR
-298 AMSQFNSG
+298 AMSQVLSG
-306 WQIDG
+306 KQIDFNT
-311 DISTIVRQ
+311 STVVRQ

-330 FSLGVAD
+330 FSLGLLDV
-337 IATSG
+337 ATSG

-392 ATSAGGATTASS
+392 NTTTAGATISS
-404 DVPQV
+404 NDIPQI

-420 QISNDGMIMID
+420 QISNDGWIMID
-431 VYPVITRVSSV
+431 VYPVITRVSSIA
-442 TQVVGPGGQVQSTAP
+442 QVIGPGGQVQSTAP

-481 IQDQTSD
+481 ISDTSSD
-488 TTRGVPG
+488 TTRAVPG
-495 LADIPAVGNLFKGR
+495 LGDIPLAGNLFKGR
-509 YNQHNKQ
+509 YNQQAKQ

-527 GPSFARATPLAQ
+527 GPNLARGTPLAQ
-539 GGN
+539 GVN

>member
-1 MYSPHKFFWVVST
+1 MISPRKLFWAVAALSLAGCSPPVRQTPPVVS
-14 LLLGGCSA
+14 
-22 PAVRQ
+22 PV
-27 SAPAMASSAAT
+27 AT
-38 TTPLPSATPSV
+38 TTPLPAPAPAV

-54 STRLVMPSSDTDR
+54 SARLVMPASDTDQ
-67 LPPQAT
+67 LPSEAT

-101 VVDRDVTGS
+101 VVDKDVTGA

-132 FHWERDGG
+132 YHWERDGG

-145 AMVTRTFAV
+145 AMATRTFTV

-163 EAQTS
+163 EAQATS
-168 STSNSSAA
+168 SSTTSS
-176 ASSSGGLSSSGGT
+176 ASSSGGGSGG
-189 SGGTSASGGG
+189 ASGGG
-199 GSADGGQGGSSV
+199 AAGNGGGGSGSEQGGGSV
-211 AVSQQ
+211 SVSQQ

-228 LRSMLSPT
+228 LRSMLSPN
-236 ARIVINRTAG
+236 ARIVVNRTAG
-246 TVMVTDQ
+246 TIMVTDQ

-266 VNEAVQRQVDIEVR
+266 INEAVQRQVDIEVR
-280 IVEVALN
+280 IVEVSLN
-287 DDFSLGIDWQR
+287 DDFALGIDWQR
-298 AMSQFNSG
+298 AMSQFHSG
-306 WQIDG
+306 KQIDFNT
-311 DISTIVRQ
+311 STVIKQ

-330 FSLGVAD
+330 FSLGLLDV
-337 IATSG
+337 ATSG
-342 AIRLSGVI
+342 AIRLSAVI

-356 GDVRVV
+356 GDVKVV

-392 ATSAGGATTASS
+392 DTSAAGATTSSS
-404 DVPQV
+404 DIPQI

-420 QISNDGMIMID
+420 QISNDGWIMID

-442 TQVVGPGGQVQSTAP
+442 TQVIGAGGQVQSTAP

-488 TTRGVPG
+488 TTRAVPG
-495 LADIPAVGNLFKGR
+495 LGDIPIAGNLFKGR
-509 YNQHNKQ
+509 YNQHGKQ

-527 GPSFARATPLAQ
+527 GPSLARGTPLAQ
-539 GGN
+539 GVN